1 MRGPSQAFT
10 FPRSHFKSPG
20 EKSPGKNA
28 RTKLEGRKYN
38 VPHGNH
44 YFSCLWFGYL
54 ESRKHISRK
63 RKKKHPS
70 IAGIQSTNKL
80 ANQNPVS
87 FYKEVYMIFG
97 VFAHKIFVDLIF
109 SITLRSPWGIFAP
122 RWSSTNK
129 FWPRWSWHLSSTLLW
144 NFCHAGWF
152 FHFPKSN
159 RVENKNGQS
168 NKTLSVA

>member
-44 YFSCLWFGYL
+44 NFSCLWFGYL

-63 RKKKHPS
+63 RKTNIRALQEYKARTSWQIKILS
-70 IAGIQSTNKL
+70 LFTRKST
-80 ANQNPVS
+80 
-87 FYKEVYMIFG
+87 
-97 VFAHKIFVDLIF
+97 
-109 SITLRSPWGIFAP
+109 
-122 RWSSTNK
+122 WSSEFLLIKFSWTWYFLSLSDLHGEFLPPADLLPTNSD
-129 FWPRWSWHLSSTLLW
+129 PGEADTYHQHCCGISVMLD
-144 NFCHAGWF
+144 GF
-152 FHFPKSN
+152 FTF
-159 RVENKNGQS
+159 QS
-168 NKTLSVA
+168 RIESKTKTANPTKLFQ